1 MDLFDEQDRTRHAP
15 LASRMRPASLADL
28 VGQTHLLSEGA
39 SLRTAILEDRVP
51 SLILYGPTGC
61 GKSTLAR
68 VIAEQSQR
76 RFIEFSA
83 TSSGVKAIREAA
95 DTARDERRLYSRGA
109 IVFCDEIHR
118 LNKAQQDS
126 FLPHVEDGTFT
137 LIGATTENP
146 YFEVNAALLSRCLV
160 LRLKPLEPED
170 LRPLVL
176 RALADEQRG
185 LGAMRAELEPG
196 ALEHLVHA
204 ANGDARRALN
214 ALEQAA
220 FLADRDGAGV
230 LRITEEAVR
239 EATQQR
245 LVLYDREGQTHYD
258 VISAYIK
265 SIRGS
270 DPDAAVFWLG
280 YMLEAGEDPLFIAR
294 RMVIAAS
301 EDIGNAEPMGIVV
314 AQAAAHAAE
323 FVGMPEAQIPLAQ
336 ATIFLACAPKSNRAC
351 EAVLAAR
358 EAVREAGQ
366 IAVPPHLMDI
376 RHEAQRQDGLGVGYV
391 YPHGE
396 PGAFVD
402 QRYLPE
408 RLAGLRLY
416 HPSDRGREA
425 KMHEFLRQRWPERF
439 GPAE

>member
-28 VGQTHLLSEGA
+28 AGQSHLLSDGA

-51 SLILYGPTGC
+51 SLILHGPTGC

-68 VIAEQSQR
+68 VIAEQSRR

-95 DTARDERRLYSRGA
+95 DTARDERRLYGRGA

-126 FLPHVEDGTFT
+126 FLPPVEDGTFT

-170 LRPLVL
+170 LRVLVL
-176 RALADEQRG
+176 RALADETRG
-185 LGAMRAELEPG
+185 LGGMRAELEPG

-220 FLADRDGAGV
+220 FLADRDEAGV
-230 LRITEEAVR
+230 LRITEGAVR

-336 ATIFLACAPKSNRAC
+336 ATVFLACAPKSNRAY
-351 EAVLAAR
+351 EAVAAAR
-358 EAVREAGQ
+358 EAVREAGR
-366 IAVPPHLMDI
+366 IEVPPHLMDV
-376 RHEAQRQDGLGVGYV
+376 RHEAQRKEGLGVGYV

-396 PGAFVD
+396 PGAFAD
-402 QRYLPE
+402 QQYLPE
-408 RLAGLRLY
+408 KLADLRLY